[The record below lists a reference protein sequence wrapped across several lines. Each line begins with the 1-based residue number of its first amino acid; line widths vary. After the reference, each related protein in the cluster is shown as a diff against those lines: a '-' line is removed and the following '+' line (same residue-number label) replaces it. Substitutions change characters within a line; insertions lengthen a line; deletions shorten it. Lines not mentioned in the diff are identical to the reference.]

1 MTLLLQVARNKNNVT
16 LRVKIVLL
24 DSKIYLKIV
33 HCEVSLLFFLFFCQR
48 PDLHPDSLRCTGS
61 SISAYHISRDIPVE
75 TLLSL
80 QCQF

>member
-24 DSKIYLKIV
+24 DSNIYLKIV
-33 HCEVSLLFFLFFCQR
+33 HCEVSLLFFCQR